1 GPSETVPIRDGQ
13 LDLSVWQNI
22 FFCELDGP
30 RRRRPVA
37 VTILGS

>member
-1 GPSETVPIRDGQ
+1 VPIRDGQ